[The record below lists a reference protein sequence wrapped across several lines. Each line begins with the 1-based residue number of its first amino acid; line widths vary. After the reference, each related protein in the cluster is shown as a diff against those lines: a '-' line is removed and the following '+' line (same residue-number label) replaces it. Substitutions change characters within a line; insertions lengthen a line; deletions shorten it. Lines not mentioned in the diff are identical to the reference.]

1 MLRTGLLKEAFAR
14 QRSRTGNLSSNTGG
28 TNCNQEVAWLY
39 WVGPGTNEVGVA
51 PKVVGTANA
60 ALQEAVVVCTL
71 RSGEYKRMV
80 VPTYNRTPKEFEAPF
95 SGGPAAE
102 VLELKSSSEVVLPNP
117 FWLE

>member
-1 MLRTGLLKEAFAR
+1 M
-14 QRSRTGNLSSNTGG
+14 
-28 TNCNQEVAWLY
+28 Y

-51 PKVVGTANA
+51 TKVVGTANA

-71 RSGEYKRMV
+71 RSGEYERMV

-95 SGGPAAE
+95 SGGPVAE